1 MDSDSILDNMSTII
15 FLVMIFM
22 VFLSII
28 LVLTLIPKTR
38 ELARKKL
45 TDTYALL
52 KFNGMIRSTTIG
64 YSK

>member
-1 MDSDSILDNMSTII
+1 
-15 FLVMIFM
+15 LVMIFL